1 MNNDFSTDH
10 FDVSKG
16 VRQGDPLSPYLF
28 IIRVKILSINIRFN
42 KEVKGILVDKEEI
55 KLEIFANDLSV
66 FLRDHTSLNVL
77 LDTVRNCFTCFW
89 S

>member
-10 FDVSKG
+10 FDVGKG

-42 KEVKGILVDKEEI
+42 KEVKGILVDKE
-55 KLEIFANDLSV
+55 D
-66 FLRDHTSLNVL
+66 
-77 LDTVRNCFTCFW
+77 
-89 S
+89 